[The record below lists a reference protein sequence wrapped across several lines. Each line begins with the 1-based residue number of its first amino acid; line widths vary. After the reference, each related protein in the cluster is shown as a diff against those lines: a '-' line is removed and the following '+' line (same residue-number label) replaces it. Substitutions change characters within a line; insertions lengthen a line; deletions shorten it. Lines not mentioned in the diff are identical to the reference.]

1 MKNGN
6 CGTQDSRLSP
16 QWTHDTRTRGHFDIS
31 PGTRN
36 LRHDTRRDDIKTEC
50 PGTLHNHKP
59 TAHQQRPRPNTYTPT
74 HYTTCKLQAYMIQAT
89 SYNTLPYITLYPIPS
104 YNTTTY
110 NLQPTT
116 RSHTATQ
123 PTSYILHPQKH
134 YPSTHH
140 PTNLSPCSLQS
151 SNNLQPTTYNILQ
164 PTTFDFQP
172 TTGNNRAA
180 SNLEPR
186 RLDHCI
192 IDLQPATCD
201 IQHATC
207 NIPYNI

>member
-16 QWTHDTRTRGHFDIS
+16 QWTHDARTRGHFDIS

-89 SYNTLPYITLYPIPS
+89 SYNTLPYITLYHPTTLQPTTYNLLPAAILPRNLHPTSSETLPIDPPS
-104 YNTTTY
+104 NQPVPLQPTILQQPTTY

-116 RSHTATQ
+116 
-123 PTSYILHPQKH
+123 
-134 YPSTHH
+134 
-140 PTNLSPCSLQS
+140 
-151 SNNLQPTTYNILQ
+151 TYN
-164 PTTFDFQP
+164 FQP